1 MVRATRYLQVIDEDN
16 LVENARVVGEHL
28 LARLNELRGRHEPT
42 VTNARGRGL
51 MCAFD
56 LPDAET
62 RSKVL
67 AKAREMGLLIVG
79 CGARS
84 VRFRPPLNLTRAE
97 ADEGVDI
104 LDRALQA
111 VR

>member
-1 MVRATRYLQVIDEDN
+1 ARETGGYLQE
-16 LVENARVVGEHL
+16 
-28 LARLNELRGRHEPT
+28 RLHGLRDKYPAK
-42 VTNARGRGL
+42 VTNSRGAGL

-67 AKAREMGLLIVG
+67 GKARELGLLIVG
-79 CGARS
+79 CGERS

-97 ADEGVDI
+97 VDEGIEI
-104 LDRALQA
+104 LDRALGA
-111 VR
+111 AL